1 MSLRRL
7 ILYTFVSD
15 CVYKFMS
22 LIYFDVFSKHIY
34 PFEDKIEWKKYL
46 IGIYLAILGIKC
58 LY

>member
-1 MSLRRL
+1 
-7 ILYTFVSD
+7 
-15 CVYKFMS
+15 MS